1 MSPEVTVVIPV
12 FNEERI
18 VGRAVRELCAA
29 LRSEPRS
36 FEVLLAE
43 NGSWDGTL
51 GELERLAVELP
62 EVRFF
67 CVGEPNYGRALREGL
82 TRARGELVVCEEIDI
97 GDVAFHRRALDLIV
111 RGSADVVVGSKLH
124 REARDRRPILR
135 HAASHVYAGLLRVA
149 VGYRG
154 TDTHGLKALR
164 RRAVLPILA
173 ECVVDKDVFASELV
187 IRAERRGLRVV
198 EVPVDLA
205 EKRPPSIDLV
215 RRVPAVL
222 SRVVRL
228 AIALRRRRPST
239 ARR

>member
-1 MSPEVTVVIPV
+1 MTPEVSVIIPV

-18 VGRAVRELCAA
+18 VGPAVRELCAA
-29 LRSEPRS
+29 LRREPRS

-43 NGSWDGTL
+43 NGSWDGTV
-51 GELERLAVELP
+51 GELERLSAELP
-62 EVRFF
+62 EVRFS

-97 GDVAFHRRALDLIV
+97 GDVEFHRRALALLARGDADL
-111 RGSADVVVGSKLH
+111 VVGSKLH
-124 REARDRRPILR
+124 ADAQDRRPLLR
-135 HAASHVYAGLLRVA
+135 HAASHVYAGLLRAA

-164 RRAVLPILA
+164 RRAVLPILD

-187 IRAERRGLRVV
+187 VRAERRGLRVV
-198 EVPVDLA
+198 EVPIVLA

-222 SRVVRL
+222 SRVARL
-228 AIALRRRRPST
+228 AVALRQRR
-239 ARR
+239 